1 MQKYLQFLFCINHKK
16 IAIDSIC
23 FGDVIFLSFLATWQH
38 YRSTANLQDHFHSPP
53 PKNKGCTDFKRI
65 THMGSS
71 STREDARTC
80 SAYDSQ
86 HPQQFYPHS
95 LQDTTVYAVN
105 EAAWRSLA
113 AKGVGATGQTSQ
125 KKKNLQRAGV
135 MARLQSTSPPS
146 DMAGPYTWEPILP
159 LDSPHPALA
168 APPSLCRGEERRL
181 FVRHCRCRIMLCFQR
196 SEGKAS
202 LTDH

>member
-125 KKKNLQRAGV
+125 KKK
-135 MARLQSTSPPS
+135 TSNVPVS
-146 DMAGPYTWEPILP
+146 W
-159 LDSPHPALA
+159 LDSRVPHHRPIW
-168 APPSLCRGEERRL
+168 PVRTRGSPSCPWIPRIQHWQRPRRFVGERK
-181 FVRHCRCRIMLCFQR
+181 
-196 SEGKAS
+196 GAS
-202 LTDH
+202 SSVTAGAE